1 MASNRKHAEPSGS
14 PVYVGRLAGVIYRR
28 FTDPSSASKDWHLY
42 NSKRLPVTLERHQ
55 ELKNGMTVIESVP
68 NPDLSGPWSPALC
81 PT

>member
-1 MASNRKHAEPSGS
+1 MAINTKQAEPSGK

-28 FTDPSSASKDWHLY
+28 FTDPRSASKDWHLY

-55 ELKNGMTVIESVP
+55 VLKNGMTVIESLP
-68 NPDLSGPWSPALC
+68 SPDSSGLWSPAHG

>member
-1 MASNRKHAEPSGS
+1 MAINPKHAEPSGK

-28 FTDPSSASKDWHLY
+28 FTDLRSASKDWHLY

-55 ELKNGMTVIESVP
+55 MLKNGMTLIESVP
-68 NPDLSGPWSPALC
+68 NPDWSGPWSPAHC